1 MLTHALLALIA
12 HAENP
17 PVTQLPPVRY
27 PANPSVKHLP
37 MPIFDGKS
45 LTGWVTRGGRYD
57 GNAKWTVEDG
67 ALVGRQNDKREGGLI
82 YTERP
87 YTEFVLTLECKLDWP
102 FDSGI
107 FLRMAPN
114 GKGAQV
120 TLDYREGGEI
130 GAIYSDGFLQH
141 NPDGIKLWKKGEWN
155 KLEVRSTGDDM
166 HIVVKL
172 NDAPLVDFT
181 LPAGSEGYAQ
191 TGLIGLQ
198 VHGERD
204 DPAAN
209 ACRFRNIS
217 ITQLR
222 WTNPDPFTSDLNLD
236 VILTPW
242 GKAQGWKRLFDGKTL
257 DGWEPAD
264 GKNGYTVRD
273 GAITLLTQ
281 GDSGYL
287 RTTSDFEHFAL
298 RLDFKIAEM
307 TNSGLFLRGDRK
319 GGDPAWTGC
328 EVQILDDFHW
338 EERTKSQL
346 KPWQFTGSL
355 YGSVAPSDRAL
366 NRVGE
371 WNTYEI
377 EYRGPRLRT
386 VLNSVELY
394 DVDTYTVTVPEGR
407 LPFEKRAK
415 TGFIGL
421 QRHAPDGIQGDAYAW
436 FKNIWVRPLAA
447 Q

>member
-1 MLTHALLALIA
+1 MLTHALLALLA
-12 HAENP
+12 LAENP
-17 PVTQLPPVRY
+17 
-27 PANPSVKHLP
+27 SMKHLP
-37 MPIFDGKS
+37 MPIFDGRS
-45 LTGWVTRGGRYD
+45 LAGWTTRGGRYD
-57 GNAKWTVEDG
+57 GNAKWTVDDG
-67 ALVGRQNDKREGGLI
+67 ALVGRQNEKREGGLI

-107 FLRMAPN
+107 FLRMAPT

-120 TLDYREGGEI
+120 TLDYRDGGEI
-130 GAIYSDGFLQH
+130 GAIYADGFLQH
-141 NPDGIKLWKKGEWN
+141 NENGIKLWKKDEWN
-155 KLEVRSTGDDM
+155 KLEVRCTGADM

-172 NDAPLVDFT
+172 NDAPLVDYAMPKGT
-181 LPAGSEGYAQ
+181 EGYAP

-209 ACRFRNIS
+209 ACRFRNIHIVELS
-217 ITQLR
+217 K
-222 WTNPDPFTSDLNLD
+222 TNADAFTTSSNGELALS
-236 VILTPW
+236 PW
-242 GKAQGWKRLFDGKTL
+242 GVAQGWKSLFDGQTL
-257 DGWEPAD
+257 SGWESAE
-264 GKNGYTVRD
+264 GTSGYAVRD
-273 GAITLLTQ
+273 GQLALLTQ

-298 RLDFKIAEM
+298 RLDFKLAEM
-307 TNSGLFLRGDRK
+307 TNSGLFLRGDRA

-346 KPWQFTGSL
+346 KPWQFCGSL
-355 YGSVAPSDRAL
+355 YGSVAPAKRAL
-366 NRVGE
+366 NPLGE

-386 VLNSVELY
+386 VLNGVELY
-394 DVDTYTVTVPEGR
+394 DVDTLTVPVPEGQ

-436 FKNIWVRPLAA
+436 FRNIWVRPLTAN
-447 Q
+447 